1 MFEHKNVLCLSQGDT
16 KKHFMFFFVLRT
28 SIYYSI
34 NCASEYRMKPEQEY
48 KVKEFMSKD
57 VVSVTPETSVRKAAE
72 VMAAEHV
79 SSAVV
84 CENKRLVGIIT
95 EKDLA
100 RKIVA
105 KGVDAD
111 KALAKDIMTSELV
124 TIEPEKSLYD
134 AMLKLNKKKVT
145 HLPVVKNNVLVGII
159 SSMDILK
166 VQPSYMEILAGPKV

>member
-34 NCASEYRMKPEQEY
+34 NYASEYRMKPEQEY
-48 KVKEFMSKD
+48 KVKEFISKD